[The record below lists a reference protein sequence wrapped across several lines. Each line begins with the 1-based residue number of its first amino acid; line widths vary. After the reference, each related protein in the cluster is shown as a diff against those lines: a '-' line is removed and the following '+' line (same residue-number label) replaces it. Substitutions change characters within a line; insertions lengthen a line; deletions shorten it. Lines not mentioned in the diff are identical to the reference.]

1 MNTTSDIL
9 SRIATYKRQEVAA
22 AKEERPLR
30 VETRRAEEAPPPRGF
45 RAALDA
51 AKDAKRP
58 GLIAEIKKASPSK
71 GVIREDFDPPEL
83 GRAYE
88 RGGAS
93 CLSVLTDGP
102 SFQGAKDDLPAARTA
117 TSLPV
122 LRKDFMIDP
131 YQVVQS
137 RALSADCILVIMAM
151 VSDTSAKELLDAA
164 EEWGMD
170 ALVEVHNEDELDR
183 ALSLGAALVG
193 INNRDLKTFNTD
205 IETSLALKPK
215 IPPQCHVVAESG
227 LSSSA
232 DLMRLARIGISS
244 YLIGESLM
252 RAPDVGAA
260 THKLLAGVNL

>member
-1 MNTTSDIL
+1 MNTTNDIL
-9 SRIATYKRQEVAA
+9 SRIAAYKRQEVAA
-22 AKEERPLR
+22 AKEERHLR

-51 AKDAKRP
+51 AKNAKRP

-102 SFQGAKDDLPAARTA
+102 SFQGAKDDLPAARNA

-131 YQVVQS
+131 YQIVQS

-151 VSDTSAKELLDAA
+151 VSDTNAKELLDAA
-164 EEWGMD
+164 EEWKMD
-170 ALVEVHNEDELDR
+170 ALVEVHNEDELGR
-183 ALSLGAALVG
+183 ALSLGANLIG

-205 IETSLALKPK
+205 IKTSLELKPK
-215 IPPQCHVVAESG
+215 IPPHCHVVAESG
-227 LSSSA
+227 LSSAA
-232 DLMRLARIGISS
+232 DLMRLAQVGISS

-252 RAPDVGAA
+252 RASDVGAA
-260 THKLLAGVNL
+260 THELLAEVKL

>member
-1 MNTTSDIL
+1 MNSSSDIL
-9 SRIATYKRQEVAA
+9 SRIAVYKRQEVVA

-51 AKDAKRP
+51 AKEAKRP

-102 SFQGAKDDLPAARTA
+102 SFQGAKDDLPDARTA

-131 YQVVQS
+131 YQIVQS

-151 VSDTSAKELLDAA
+151 VSDTIAKELLDAA
-164 EEWGMD
+164 DEWKMD
-170 ALVEVHNEDELDR
+170 ALVEVHNEDELGR
-183 ALSLGAALVG
+183 ALSLGASLIG

-205 IETSLALKPK
+205 IETSLVLKPK
-215 IPPQCHVVAESG
+215 IPPECHVVAESG
-227 LSSSA
+227 LSSAA
-232 DLMRLARIGISS
+232 DLTRLAQMGISS

-252 RAPDVGAA
+252 RASDVGAA
-260 THKLLAGVNL
+260 THELLAGVKL

>member
-1 MNTTSDIL
+1 MNTTNNIL
-9 SRIATYKRQEVAA
+9 SRITSYKRQEVAA

-30 VETRRAEEAPPPRGF
+30 VEIRCAEEAPPPRGF

-51 AKDAKRP
+51 ARDAKRP

-71 GVIREDFDPPEL
+71 GVIREDFDPPKL

-102 SFQGAKDDLPAARTA
+102 SFQGANDDLPAARTA
-117 TSLPV
+117 TSLPA

-131 YQVVQS
+131 YQIVQS

-151 VSDTSAKELLDAA
+151 VSDTSAKELLDVAG
-164 EEWGMD
+164 EWGMD

-183 ALSLGAALVG
+183 ALGLGAALIG

-232 DLMRLARIGISS
+232 DLMRLARVGISS

-252 RAPDVGAA
+252 RASDVGAA
-260 THKLLAGVNL
+260 THELLAGVNL

>member
-30 VETRRAEEAPPPRGF
+30 VETRRAEEAPAPRGF

-58 GLIAEIKKASPSK
+58 GLIAEIKKASPSR
-71 GVIREDFDPPEL
+71 GVIREDFDPLEL

-102 SFQGAKDDLPAARTA
+102 SFQGANDDLPAARTA
-117 TSLPV
+117 TSLPA

-151 VSDTSAKELLDAA
+151 VSDTCAKELLDAA
-164 EEWGMD
+164 KKEG
-170 ALVEVHNEDELDR
+170 
-183 ALSLGAALVG
+183 
-193 INNRDLKTFNTD
+193 
-205 IETSLALKPK
+205 
-215 IPPQCHVVAESG
+215 
-227 LSSSA
+227 
-232 DLMRLARIGISS
+232 
-244 YLIGESLM
+244 
-252 RAPDVGAA
+252 
-260 THKLLAGVNL
+260 

>member
-1 MNTTSDIL
+1 MNTANNIL
-9 SRIATYKRQEVAA
+9 SRIAAYKRQEVAA
-22 AKEERPLR
+22 AKAERPLR
-30 VETRRAEEAPPPRGF
+30 IETRRAEEAPPVRGF
-45 RAALDA
+45 RAALEA

-102 SFQGAKDDLPAARTA
+102 SFQGAKDDLPAARSA
-117 TSLPV
+117 TSLPA

-131 YQVVQS
+131 YQIVQS
-137 RALSADCILVIMAM
+137 RALGADCILVIMAM

-164 EEWGMD
+164 AEWRMD
-170 ALVEVHNEDELDR
+170 ALVEVHDEDELDR
-183 ALSLGAALVG
+183 ALGLGAALIG
-193 INNRDLKTFNTD
+193 INNRDLKTFHTD

-232 DLMRLARIGISS
+232 DLTRLARIGISS

-252 RAPDVGAA
+252 RASDVGAA
-260 THKLLAGVNL
+260 THELLAGVNL